1 MTIELWNFLKVLHE
15 FSGMTAVGA
24 LLAALVI
31 TIRATRATDG
41 SPAASHGGLL
51 RAVSRW
57 LVGPALGLLLAS
69 GLGLALTNSYRFSP
83 TFVALGLG
91 ALLGAIV
98 AWAVLMIPAEA
109 RLATGAVW
117 GGAARRWLSGWTLVM
132 VLLLFGAAIMIIRP
146 VWWSGVSAAA
156 A

>member
-1 MTIELWNFLKVLHE
+1 MKVLHA

-24 LLAALVI
+24 LLTALVI
-31 TIRATRATDG
+31 GIRATRATDG

-69 GLGLALTNSYRFSP
+69 GLGSALTNSYRFSP
-83 TFVALGLG
+83 TFVGLGLS

-98 AWAVLMIPAEA
+98 AWALVVIPAET
-109 RLATGAVW
+109 RLARGAAW
-117 GGAARRWLSGWTLVM
+117 GGGARRWLSGWTLVM

>member
-1 MTIELWNFLKVLHE
+1 MTVELWNFLKVLHE
-15 FSGMTAVGA
+15 FAGMTAVGA

-31 TIRATRATDG
+31 TIRAIRATDG
-41 SPAASHGGLL
+41 TSAGGLL

-109 RLATGAVW
+109 RLADGAVW
-117 GGAARRWLSGWTLVM
+117 GGGARRWLSGWSLVM

>member
-1 MTIELWNFLKVLHE
+1 
-15 FSGMTAVGA
+15 MTAVGA

-31 TIRATRATDG
+31 SIRATRATDE

-57 LVGPALGLLLAS
+57 LVGPALGLLLAR

-83 TFVALGLG
+83 TFVALRLSV
-91 ALLGAIV
+91 LLGAIV
-98 AWAVLMIPAEA
+98 AWAVVMIPAET
-109 RLATGAVW
+109 RLGRGAAW
-117 GGAARRWLSGWTLVM
+117 GGGVRRWLSGWTLVM